1 MVFDSENT
9 LMKKCPRCKLPQEES
24 SECRYCGL
32 IFEESGKFSP
42 NSTSGKTKHAKQF
55 VWVAL
60 ILAIIAAFFAFDRYH
75 SAARLPDRNP
85 AIDLKSNNP
94 APISEN
100 DKLRNAAKGLSG
112 YDGIVT
118 DLASGSTKG
127 SVIAMI
133 IFSILGLGYLSY
145 GKKSQQL
152 LMVICGI
159 ALMGYPYFVDG
170 TLYIIL
176 IGIGLGIL
184 PFVLARN

>member
-1 MVFDSENT
+1 
-9 LMKKCPRCKLPQEES
+9 MKECPRCKLPQEES
-24 SECRYCGL
+24 SECRYCGF
-32 IFEESGKFSP
+32 IFEESGKFSRE
-42 NSTSGKTKHAKQF
+42 STSGRTKHAKRF
-55 VWVAL
+55 VRLALLLVIVASL
-60 ILAIIAAFFAFDRYH
+60 FVFYRYH
-75 SAARLPDRNP
+75 SSAQLPDRNP

-112 YDGIVT
+112 YDGLVT
-118 DLASGSTKG
+118 DLAGGSTKG
-127 SVIAMI
+127 SVVAMI

-152 LMVICGI
+152 LMVVCGI

-184 PFVLARN
+184 PFVLTRN